1 MLYDNFVVRAK
12 FIKRPNRFIAHVKL
26 NNEEVIVHVPN
37 TGRCK
42 EILITGSTVILK
54 KSDKKNRKTE
64 YDLIAAYKDDK
75 LINIDSQVP
84 NHVVEEALKSTAIHE
99 LKRYSKIEREKKYGN
114 SRLDFKLSDE
124 CGKEYYLEVK
134 GVTFENKGIC
144 MFPDA
149 PTTRG
154 KKHIL
159 ELISAKEQ
167 GKGAGILFLI
177 QLEDVKYFSPFYER
191 DQEFSNTLLMAKK
204 KGVDILVYN
213 CKVGENYIKLDK
225 SISYRV

>member
-1 MLYDNFVVRAK
+1 MVYDNCVVRAK
-12 FIKRPNRFIAHVKL
+12 FIKRPNRFVAYVKL
-26 NNEEVIVHVPN
+26 DDEEVIVHVPN

-42 EILITGSTVILK
+42 EILVPGNTVILK
-54 KSDKKNRKTE
+54 QANTKNRKTK

-84 NHVVEEALKSTAIHE
+84 NYVVEEALKNSMINE
-99 LKRYSKIEREKKYGN
+99 LKKYSKIEREKNYGN

-124 CGKEYYLEVK
+124 YGKEYYLEVK
-134 GVTFENKGIC
+134 GVTFEENGIC

-149 PTTRG
+149 PTKRG

-159 ELISAKEQ
+159 ELISAKEE

-177 QLEDVKYFSPFYER
+177 QLEKVKYFSPFYDR
-191 DQEFSNTLLMAKK
+191 DEDFSKTLKLAKN

-213 CKVGENYIKLDK
+213 CKVGEDYINLDK
-225 SISYRV
+225 SVTYRL